1 MVYQPAPTDSGVS
14 AAARPALRVNA
25 ASERTGESPRRW
37 LRSALR
43 ASAAAQR
50 ERPHSMDGAT
60 GMFFR
65 HLNNEVKHSLS
76 IPQYTEELF

>member
-1 MVYQPAPTDSGVS
+1 
-14 AAARPALRVNA
+14 
-25 ASERTGESPRRW
+25 
-37 LRSALR
+37 
-43 ASAAAQR
+43 
-50 ERPHSMDGAT
+50 MDGAT

>member
-1 MVYQPAPTDSGVS
+1 
-14 AAARPALRVNA
+14 
-25 ASERTGESPRRW
+25 
-37 LRSALR
+37 
-43 ASAAAQR
+43 
-50 ERPHSMDGAT
+50 MDGAA